1 MNKERRI
8 GNLELNNIIGKITNF
23 TKDFGN
29 KVISELS
36 NAIANN
42 KLTDASKVK
51 LQDKTRDI
59 IKSHGE
65 VYEVK
70 NRGVYKYSLDNEYEE
85 LQKGMYLGQEKG
97 YYILDDQGN
106 LRYDE
111 ELNKTINSEINIE
124 KSSILKE
131 QQKESMQFRKQG
143 ETYTVDELGDDE
155 RYAYLTRKSD
165 RKEMQDFN
173 ISDELY
179 DKIKENNKKGKETE
193 LTWNGKEYEIK

>member
-1 MNKERRI
+1 M
-8 GNLELNNIIGKITNF
+8 ELNNILGKISDF
-23 TKDFGN
+23 TKEVGE
-29 KVISELS
+29 KLISELS
-36 NAIANN
+36 SAMANN
-42 KLTDASKVK
+42 KLTDESKVK

-97 YYILDDQGN
+97 FYILDDQGN

-111 ELNKTINSEINIE
+111 ELNKTINSEINME
-124 KSSILKE
+124 KSSILKK
-131 QQKESMQFRKQG
+131 QQKEAMQFRKQG

-155 RYAYLTRKSD
+155 RYAYLIRKSD
-165 RKEMQDFN
+165 GKEMQDFN

-179 DKIKENNKKGKETE
+179 DKIKENNKNGKKTE
-193 LTWNGKEYEIK
+193 LTWNGKEYVEK

>member
-1 MNKERRI
+1 MEKS
-8 GNLELNNIIGKITNF
+8 GLELNNILNKVSDF

-29 KVISELS
+29 KLISELS

-42 KLTDASKVK
+42 KLTNESKIK

-70 NRGVYKYSLDNEYEE
+70 NRGVYKYSLDSKYEE
-85 LQKGMYLGQEKG
+85 LRKGMYLGQEKG
-97 YYILDDQGN
+97 FYILDDGGN

-111 ELNKTINSEINIE
+111 ELNKTIKNEINIE
-124 KSSILKE
+124 KSSILKQ
-131 QQKESMQFRKQG
+131 QQKEMDEFRKVG
-143 ETYTVDELGDDE
+143 EIYIVDELGDDE
-155 RYAYLTRKSD
+155 RYVYLTRKSD
-165 RKEMQDFN
+165 NKEMQDFN

-179 DKIKENNKKGKETE
+179 DKIKENNKNGKKTE
-193 LTWNGKEYEIK
+193 LTWNGKIYEIK